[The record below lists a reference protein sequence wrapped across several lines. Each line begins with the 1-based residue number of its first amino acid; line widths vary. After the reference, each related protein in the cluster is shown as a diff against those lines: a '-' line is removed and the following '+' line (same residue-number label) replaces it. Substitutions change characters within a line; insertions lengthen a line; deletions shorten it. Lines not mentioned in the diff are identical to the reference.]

1 MSDITYK
8 EIVDYLRESTGDAN
22 WYLNNKIGLPIAH
35 RYMNP
40 ISVRNRV
47 TEAVKKLKEK
57 KTMKDEDHGDYAFKA
72 HKHAQ
77 AGKKTMTIG
86 GEKHPVTASGKLDE
100 VMCNECGMAET
111 KCACMRKE
119 DAHYVIKHDDH
130 GYEVV
135 VGKHSPEHGFI
146 PNPGRPE
153 LGLKPSKDIPPGT
166 IKTKVKVGPIKLH
179 PVQEKYIRFQK
190 EKFENINED
199 NDKWYEKI
207 DNAPTHEHAIKVIRK
222 TPLKHLHKF
231 EFWNGG
237 LSGVR
242 EHPYM
247 EHVKDE
253 IRRRYENMD
262 EETINMYEDSAAER
276 DHTHAAHF
284 HDHKGN
290 WSGMA
295 LITAKSDEDAVK
307 QAHEL
312 AQSDRY
318 KDFKLAHVEKH
329 TAVKDLEEVLHPSMG
344 ASKYIDDFVHSD
356 NPKFHGKSK
365 KERIRMALGAYYNAK
380 KHMKE
385 ATLISSE
392 EELAQVLDESFFF
405 NEEADAS
412 TVRAWHNVHTK
423 GSKAAR
429 ERLDSRHANNPDY
442 HAFKKRLAGEK
453 PAAPESKQDY
463 YMHHGHKY
471 TAAEVDKVKKS
482 FKRRELST
490 KAALDM
496 LHNARKAASA
506 KHATSG
512 VGGGGKGAANV
523 SPLDTA
529 LSRVKEKPAKGA
541 GASPAEL
548 DAAKAEK
555 KAAEKKKPSDTTK
568 KLTGKIEE
576 GLGDFMTGLYH
587 VKKKEFKD
595 KITNALIPPHLQRVH
610 KNIKQIHKIGQRLN
624 QVREELNTN
633 MVDKHEGKNKD
644 KVEKIPQ
651 KSKVKKKYENKK
663 MTMTG
668 EKAHKV
674 EINPKIEELKT

>member
-22 WYLNNKIGLPIAH
+22 WYLNNKIGLPVAH
-35 RYMNP
+35 RYMNAV
-40 ISVRNRV
+40 SVRNQV
-47 TEAVKKLKEK
+47 TEAAKVLKKKKEEEHAGQFAHAARQAK
-57 KTMKDEDHGDYAFKA
+57 ANDEPSFKLGNKTFKVLEA
-72 HKHAQ
+72 
-77 AGKKTMTIG
+77 
-86 GEKHPVTASGKLDE
+86 
-100 VMCNECGMAET
+100 MCNECGMAET
-111 KCACMRKE
+111 KCGCMKKEERK
-119 DAHYVIKHDDH
+119 VS
-130 GYEVV
+130 
-135 VGKHSPEHGFI
+135 GKVE
-146 PNPGRPE
+146 
-153 LGLKPSKDIPPGT
+153 
-166 IKTKVKVGPIKLH
+166 
-179 PVQEKYIRFQK
+179 EKYMGFEKLKRSLAHKKGVKNPAAVAAAIGRKKYGKAKFQHMAAAGK
-190 EKFENINED
+190 M
-199 NDKWYEKI
+199 
-207 DNAPTHEHAIKVIRK
+207 H
-222 TPLKHLHKF
+222 
-231 EFWNGG
+231 
-237 LSGVR
+237 
-242 EHPYM
+242 
-247 EHVKDE
+247 
-253 IRRRYENMD
+253 
-262 EETINMYEDSAAER
+262 EDSAAER

-295 LITAKSDEDAVK
+295 LITAKSDDDAVK

-329 TAVKDLEEVLHPSMG
+329 TAVKDLEEVLDPSMG
-344 ASKYIDDFVHSD
+344 ASKYIHDFVHSD

-380 KHMKE
+380 KHMHEDYMTKSGVKVVQPEKHPMPKAPKSTIKNPLDKPSFGDRMKSLFKKE
-385 ATLISSE
+385 AVVISSE
-392 EELAQVLDESFFF
+392 EELAQVLDESFFL
-405 NEEADAS
+405 NEEADAA
-412 TVRAWHNVHTK
+412 TLRAWHNVHNK
-423 GSKAAR
+423 GSKASR
-429 ERLDSRHANNPDY
+429 KNLDARHANNPDY
-442 HAFKKRLAGEK
+442 QEFKRRLAGEK
-453 PAAPESKQDY
+453 PSAPESKPETDGDHY
-463 YMHHGHKY
+463 IHRGHKY
-471 TAAEVDKVKKS
+471 TTAEVDKVKKS

-548 DAAKAEK
+548 DAAEAEK

-576 GLGDFMTGLYH
+576 GLGDYMTGLYH

-595 KITNALIPPHLQRVH
+595 KIINALIPPHLQRVH
-610 KNIKQIHKIGQRLN
+610 QNIKQIHKIGKKMH
-624 QVREELNTN
+624 EELNTD
-633 MVDKHEGKNKD
+633 MVDDHEGDKKKD
-644 KVEKIPQ
+644 KVKKIAQ

-663 MTMTG
+663 MTLTG
-668 EKAHKV
+668 EKVHKV
-674 EINPKIEELKT
+674 VINPEIGNVKV